1 MDTIITLSF
10 LFLGL
15 VSFSFY
21 LRSPGNILSR
31 LAKGATAFFCAL
43 ISIGSYVS
51 GDYAAAFP
59 IIIIIAGLTFRR
71 AKLTKEAGKKLDKDY
86 SHADKSTAVIKTN
99 SISPKKA
106 PAQKQTKK
114 NTPPHLSFSYYKNIR
129 FGYTDSN
136 GELTYRDVDVSKVD
150 IDYITGFCHLRRQ
163 IRTFRIDR
171 LENEEVI
178 VRDSGEVLNV
188 YDWITLL
195 YPLSEE

>member
-21 LRSPGNILSR
+21 LRSPGNMLAR

-59 IIIIIAGLTFRR
+59 IIVIIAGLTFRR
-71 AKLTKEAGKKLDKDY
+71 AKLTKDAGKKLDKDY
-86 SHADKSTAVIKTN
+86 SYTDNKTSVVKENSSPSKKIK
-99 SISPKKA
+99 P
-106 PAQKQTKK
+106 QKQSKK
-114 NTPPHLSFSYYKNIR
+114 NAPPHLSFNYYKNIR

-150 IDYITGFCHLRRQ
+150 IDYITGFCHLRRK

-171 LENEEVI
+171 LENEEII